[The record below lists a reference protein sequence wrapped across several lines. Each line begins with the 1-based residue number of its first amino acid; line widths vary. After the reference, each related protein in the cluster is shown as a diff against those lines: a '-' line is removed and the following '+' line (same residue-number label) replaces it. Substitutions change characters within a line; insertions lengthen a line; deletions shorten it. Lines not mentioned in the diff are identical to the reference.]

1 MGDPPIT
8 RITPIAGGRGGGGPR
23 IALARILSRTSCPTA
38 VGIGVLCEICGSN
51 DLFQAERKEGR
62 G

>member
-8 RITPIAGGRGGGGPR
+8 RITPIAGGRGGGGPQ
-23 IALARILSRTSCPTA
+23 IALACILSRTSSPTA

-51 DLFQAERKEGR
+51 GFGGE
-62 G
+62 